1 MRWMSIELLGEFKYM
16 FITMLA
22 DISND
27 LVYSLYELR
36 IIDSFKCQKLSKCL
50 FKILILSR

>member
-16 FITMLA
+16 LITMLA

-36 IIDSFKCQKLSKCL
+36 IIDSFKC
-50 FKILILSR
+50 

>member
-16 FITMLA
+16 IITMLT
-22 DISND
+22 DISNN

-36 IIDSFKCQKLSKCL
+36 IIDSFKCLKLSKYL